1 MNKTAEMR
9 LFLIKRTVVE
19 MERPWSQEPVVTIV
33 VKKKKKGSIIM
44 QNYQNE
50 NCRHLALFGFE
61 LLLSS
66 SHCKYKKRS
75 VAPLYLTQKDHCLQP
90 AVWQL
95 YF

>member
-1 MNKTAEMR
+1 M
-9 LFLIKRTVVE
+9 VE
-19 MERPWSQEPVVTIV
+19 MERPWSQKPTVTVVV
-33 VKKKKKGSIIM
+33 KKKGSIIM
-44 QNYQNE
+44 LNYQNE

-66 SHCKYKKRS
+66 SHCKYKKRL

-95 YF
+95 YFYEVSII